1 MSSKAERTKQRH
13 EKVLS
18 MYRGY
23 IAELERAYKSHY
35 DRRVAIAYAQLS
47 AYTQGVYE
55 MSQGGEC
62 RYYRKQFD
70 EIFNQWKEENERLIG
85 KRIAERTEWWHEH

>member
-1 MSSKAERTKQRH
+1 MSSKAERVKKRH

-47 AYTQGVYE
+47 AYAQGVYE

-70 EIFNQWKEENERLIG
+70 EIFNHWKEENEGLIG
-85 KRIAERTEWWHEH
+85 KRIAERTEWWREY

>member
-23 IAELERAYKSHY
+23 INELERAYKNH
-35 DRRVAIAYAQLS
+35 DDQRVSIAYARLS

-70 EIFNQWKEENERLIG
+70 EIFNHWKEENERLIG
-85 KRIAERTEWWHEH
+85 KHIAERTEWWREY